1 MAYCPTCKNSFA
13 GDVTECPTDK
23 VALVDELP
31 YQTVESENGTWVE
44 IASAGTPDEAQ
55 LLQGF
60 LQAEGIDCQIESLKF
75 TMEPINFGTMGE
87 IRVFVRAEDE
97 SAAVALLQKRE
108 DEYEQLDED
117 GEVVVTDDGP
127 AEIAD
132 GAQTEVESE

>member
-1 MAYCPTCKNSFA
+1 MAYCPTCKNSFD

-23 VALVDELP
+23 VPLVDELP
-31 YQTVESENGTWVE
+31 YQTVESESGTWVE

-75 TMEPINFGTMGE
+75 NMEPINFGTMGE
-87 IRVFVRAEDE
+87 IRIFVRAEDE
-97 SAAVALLQKRE
+97 AAAVALLQKRE

-127 AEIAD
+127 AEIDD
-132 GAQTEVESE
+132 GAQTEAESE

>member
-1 MAYCPTCKNSFA
+1 
-13 GDVTECPTDK
+13 VTECPTDK

-31 YQTVESENGTWVE
+31 YQTVESEAGTWVE

-75 TMEPINFGTMGE
+75 NMEPINFGTMGE
-87 IRVFVRAEDE
+87 IRIFVPAEDE
-97 SAAVALLQKRE
+97 AAAVALLQKRE
-108 DEYEQLDED
+108 DEYEALDED

-127 AEIAD
+127 ADIAD
-132 GAQTEVESE
+132 GAQTEAESE